1 MLCARMRR
9 SLLVPIAVAL
19 TAALISSPDSS
30 DAQPR
35 KARAGQ
41 RAEKGKEAVGERASA
56 PEGPE
61 DPKKKKAE
69 ASKGEGRGAQVR
81 VAEQQAGQ
89 RGPEVVGVEQ
99 AGDAGVK
106 TYRFGAVE
114 VEGRLKSPQVVYFLR
129 RVRAEFEAGLLGH
142 RSFMPE
148 LKDTRRDSA
157 LR

>member
-1 MLCARMRR
+1 MRR
-9 SLLVPIAVAL
+9 SLLVPIVVSL
-19 TAALISSPDSS
+19 TAVLISSPDSS

-35 KARAGQ
+35 KGRAGQ
-41 RAEKGKEAVGERASA
+41 RAGKDKEAA
-56 PEGPE
+56 PAATPE
-61 DPKKKKAE
+61 PRDDPKKKKAD
-69 ASKGEGRGAQVR
+69 ASKAAGREAEAR
-81 VAEQQAGQ
+81 VAEQQTGQ

-129 RVRAEFEAGLLGH
+129 RVRAEFAAGLLGH

-148 LKDTRRDSA
+148 LKDTRRDPA